1 MIGYHGK
8 QLQNQEYDI
17 SVFPAEK
24 QQLRVLQVYQHL
36 WQSWREYDHKPLPFM
51 SNTCQTAQFLPMWI
65 RESEVISPSLRH
77 VVQHGHIKH
86 QTSETIGNHCL

>member
-36 WQSWREYDHKPLPFM
+36 WQSW
-51 SNTCQTAQFLPMWI
+51 
-65 RESEVISPSLRH
+65 
-77 VVQHGHIKH
+77 
-86 QTSETIGNHCL
+86 